1 MPRVKTADELDLGPL
16 RDVASAI
23 PVTDIAV
30 TCDGRVWIDSGE
42 GMSEWNP
49 RIPLNDPDV
58 VRAYAVNL
66 CSQLGRRLDETCPI
80 ADASTTDGIRV
91 HAVVAPVVPFGASI
105 SIRFPSMRA
114 PCLDYLG
121 AMGMFPREWNDIL
134 ASLVRRKAT
143 ILIAGGTGVG
153 KTTLLR
159 SLLDEC
165 PGEERIVSVEEIREL
180 GGIRS
185 RNHVSLITR
194 ESNVEGE
201 GAVGLSELVK
211 ATLRMRPDRVVLGEC
226 RGEEIADL
234 LRAFNSGHRG
244 GMVTVH
250 ADSVRRLPARLIAL
264 GMLAG
269 MEPRALAM
277 LVEGA
282 FDVVLHVARCAGR
295 RRITQMGRLEVDDA
309 GALHGRVLA
318 SWDGEGRVVQGRD
331 WDGFVKRWSE
341 S

>member
-1 MPRVKTADELDLGPL
+1 MSRNMTTDELDLGPL
-16 RDVASAI
+16 RDIVLTM

-30 TCDGRVWIDSGE
+30 TCDGRVWIDCGE

-49 RIPLNDPDV
+49 RIPLDDPRV

-66 CSQLGRRLDETCPI
+66 CSQLGRRLDEACPI
-80 ADASTTDGIRV
+80 ADASTTGGIRV
-91 HAVVAPVVPFGASI
+91 HAVIAPVVPFGASI
-105 SIRFPSMRA
+105 SIRFPSLQA
-114 PCLDYLG
+114 PRLEYLG
-121 AMGMFPREWNDIL
+121 ALGMFPGVWGRML
-134 ASLVRRKAT
+134 ASLVKRRAT
-143 ILIAGGTGVG
+143 ILITGGTGVG

-180 GGIRS
+180 GEIRS
-185 RNHVSLITR
+185 CNHVSLVTR
-194 ESNVEGE
+194 EPNVEGE
-201 GAVGLSELVK
+201 GAIGLPELVK

-234 LRAFNSGHRG
+234 LRALNSGHHG

-250 ADSVRRLPARLIAL
+250 ADSVQRLPARLIAL

-269 MEPRALAM
+269 MSPKALAM

-282 FDVVLHVARCAGR
+282 FDVVLHIVRHAGR
-295 RRITQMGRLEVDDA
+295 RHIAQIGHLEVNDA
-309 GALHGRVLA
+309 GVLHGGMLA
-318 SWDGEGRVVQGRD
+318 AWDGEGKIVQGRG
-331 WDGFVKRWSE
+331 WNSFEKRWSE
-341 S
+341 A